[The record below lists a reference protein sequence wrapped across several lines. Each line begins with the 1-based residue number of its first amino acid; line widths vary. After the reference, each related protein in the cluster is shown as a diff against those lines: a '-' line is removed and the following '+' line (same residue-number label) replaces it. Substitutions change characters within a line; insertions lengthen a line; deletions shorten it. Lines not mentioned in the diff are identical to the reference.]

1 MVFDLAWIDF
11 WLQDKLF
18 GFGIFTIKCEEFLR
32 SFFSIYYNDGEI
44 LMDILWIRIYE
55 KHPFWFWWFY
65 KDED

>member
-32 SFFSIYYNDGEI
+32 SFFSIYV
-44 LMDILWIRIYE
+44 LVVLQR
-55 KHPFWFWWFY
+55 
-65 KDED
+65 